1 MRLDPITRAKKW
13 LTIDETANELR
24 RKHGGDIR
32 REDVFQLAYAE
43 RLELSVILKG
53 RLKVSAISFWRGSE
67 TEKEKEYTFAQAAGE
82 FLNERIKHQV
92 AKDLIHQEL
101 AFTSSIDSFIE
112 DTIGDYYG
120 VMDDFDFS
128 DCFVYLLELWHER
141 SGYLDKTDYAFANVP
156 WVERSGYYPVHSVQ
170 ELPVELVCTPQA
182 LEAFLVSVLEPQETP
197 QAPTISTDELLTHPN
212 ASAHLKALISAFNKF
227 WRNADLADS
236 ETYPTNKAVGE
247 WIAQQYP
254 NISSTKV
261 RQMAEMLRHEDTPSG
276 RRPENSGGI

>member
-13 LTIDETANELR
+13 LTIDETVDILHRGFSSIGR
-24 RKHGGDIR
+24 R
-32 REDVFQLAYAE
+32 DVFHFAYTG
-43 RLELSVILKG
+43 RLELSVILRDTLSIYGTRKTDMYKNICPAELFYLVTQG
-53 RLKVSAISFWRGSE
+53 
-67 TEKEKEYTFAQAAGE
+67 AGE
-82 FLNERIKHQV
+82 ELAGR
-92 AKDLIHQEL
+92 AKNLLLTDLIAHNLGFSSPSRYLQECL
-101 AFTSSIDSFIE
+101 GGFCLE
-112 DTIGDYYG
+112 D
-120 VMDDFDFS
+120 DDFFYELYRADHLS
-128 DCFVYLLELWHER
+128 GEITLLDME
-141 SGYLDKTDYAFANVP
+141 
-156 WVERSGYYPVHSVQ
+156 
-170 ELPVELVCTPQA
+170 ELPIELVCTPQA

>member
-53 RLKVSAISFWRGSE
+53 RLGVLALCRSDDELKKYSFL
-67 TEKEKEYTFAQAAGE
+67 QVAGE
-82 FLNERIKHQV
+82 FLDERIKHQV
-92 AKDLIHQEL
+92 AKDLINIAL
-101 AFTSSIDSFIE
+101 DIAPAPTMARGI
-112 DTIGDYYG
+112 DYYC
-120 VMDDFDFS
+120 VESDFI
-128 DCFVYLLELWHER
+128 YHLR
-141 SGYLDKTDYAFANVP
+141 P
-156 WVERSGYYPVHSVQ
+156 WDERSGYYPVYSVQ
-170 ELPVELVCTPQA
+170 ELPIELVCTPQA

-276 RRPENSGGI
+276 RRPENSSGI

>member
-53 RLKVSAISFWRGSE
+53 RLRASAVHLEDGAKTIPCFS
-67 TEKEKEYTFAQAAGE
+67 QAAGE
-82 FLNERIKHQV
+82 FLDKRIKHQV
-92 AKDLIHQEL
+92 EKDLINIAL
-101 AFTSSIDSFIE
+101 DIAPAPTMARGI
-112 DTIGDYYG
+112 DYYC
-120 VMDDFDFS
+120 VES
-128 DCFVYLLELWHER
+128 DFVYLLEPWHER

-276 RRPENSGGI
+276 RRPENSSGI